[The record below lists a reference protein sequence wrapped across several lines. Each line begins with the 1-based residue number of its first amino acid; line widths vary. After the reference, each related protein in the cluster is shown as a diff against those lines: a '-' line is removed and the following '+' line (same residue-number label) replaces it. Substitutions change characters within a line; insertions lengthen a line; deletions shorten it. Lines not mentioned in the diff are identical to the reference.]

1 MANLNWDYIDPV
13 ELTGYGRAALA
24 DQEVN
29 SFGLS
34 AWLPS
39 RVVDDLDYR
48 FTRGAEGLID
58 AAVFRAFD
66 AESPIGKRP
75 GFTRVSGEL
84 PPLSKK
90 MLLGEYDRL
99 KLRQAGGTVIVDQ
112 IQSDAERCVRSIAA
126 RLELARGDA
135 LVNGSVTI
143 SENGVVASV
152 SFGRAGGHSVSAGT
166 AWSTV
171 ATATPLADLL
181 TWKATYR
188 TTNGVDPGA
197 LLLSDTA
204 FGYLLRNAEIRSLAA
219 SVSGA
224 PAIVSNETLGA
235 VFSAYGLPP
244 IIRYDVQVNVAG
256 SATRVIAADKALYL
270 PAPGGGPDNALGA
283 TFWGTTAESLEP
295 EYGLSGDEAGI
306 VVGNYKDNDPV
317 AYWTKAA
324 AIALPVVPNPNLT
337 MLMDVY

>member
-1 MANLNWDYIDPV
+1 MALNWDYIDPV

-29 SFGLS
+29 QFALS

-39 RVVDDLDYR
+39 KNIDDLDYR
-48 FTRGAEGLID
+48 FTKGGEGLID
-58 AAVFRAFD
+58 AATFRAFD

-84 PPLSKK
+84 PPISRKL
-90 MLLGEYDRL
+90 LLGEYDRL
-99 KLRQAGGTVIVDQ
+99 KLRQAGEGVIVRE
-112 IQSDAERCVRSIAA
+112 IQGDAERVTRSIAA

-143 SENGVVASV
+143 SENGVIASV
-152 SFGRAGGHSVSAGT
+152 SYGRAGGHSVSAGT

-188 TTNGVDPGA
+188 ATNGVDPGA

-204 FGYLLRNAEIRSLAA
+204 FGYLLRNAEIRTLAA
-219 SVSGA
+219 TVSGA
-224 PAIVSNETLGA
+224 PAIVAQNTLEA

-244 IIRYDVQVNVAG
+244 IVRYDVQVNVAG
-256 SATRVIAADKALYL
+256 VATRVIPADIALFL
-270 PAPGGGPDNALGA
+270 PAPDPNPETNLLGA
-283 TFWGTTAESLEP
+283 TLWGVTAESLEP
-295 EYGLSGDEAGI
+295 EYGLAGDEAGI
-306 VVGNYKDNDPV
+306 VVGNYRDEDPI

-324 AIALPVVPNPNLT
+324 AIALPVEANPNLT
-337 MLMDVY
+337 MKLDVY